1 MFPDEVEPPPIISNF
16 IFPDEVEPP
25 PIISNFIFPDEVD
38 PPPIISNFIFPDEV
52 EPPPMIFTLFV
63 SIVVKEVKTITK
75 EKSPIVKIAFFIIGI
90 FYVMFSIFT
99 LYRPAIA
106 VSLQCKT
113 RQHLLFFLTK
123 KRLNGRT
130 LSSASEW
137 IPNIGRWMFFR
148 FLYNFRLKFEKL

>member
-1 MFPDEVEPPPIISNF
+1 M
-16 IFPDEVEPP
+16 FPDEVEPP

-52 EPPPMIFTLFV
+52 EPPPMIFTLLV
-63 SIVVKEVKTITK
+63 SGVVKEVKTITK

-90 FYVMFSIFT
+90 FYVMFSIFRLCT
-99 LYRPAIA
+99 TCHCSVIT

-113 RQHLLFFLTK
+113 RQHLLFFPTK